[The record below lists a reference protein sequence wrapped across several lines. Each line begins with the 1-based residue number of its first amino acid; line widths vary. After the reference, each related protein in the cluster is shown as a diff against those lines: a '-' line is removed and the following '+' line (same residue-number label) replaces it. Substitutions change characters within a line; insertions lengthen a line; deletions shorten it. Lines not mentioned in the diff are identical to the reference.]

1 MRGTRRAGF
10 KGLIR
15 IVSVVFVLSGACGG
29 IKAASS
35 VQTVANASVGTASTF
50 SLSFPANTA
59 KGNLI
64 LVAFDFDT
72 NSTPSTVADSQGNV
86 FTEVGTQLT
95 SPGGARSRVYCAKN
109 IKGGADTVTVS
120 LSSSSAWIEL
130 YISEYSGVDTVN
142 PVDAQAGASGSAG
155 SASSGSATT
164 TVTNDVIYGYCV
176 GDSVCSP
183 GSGFAARSTFHGN
196 LIEDKI
202 AGSAGAY
209 AATATASSG
218 WSMQLVALRPTTSD
232 TTPPSVPA
240 NLSAAAVSQSQIN
253 LSWSPSTDN
262 VGVAGYQIFR
272 NGTQIGTTTATSYMD
287 VNLAAST
294 TYSYTVTAFDA
305 AGNVSAQSTAAVATT
320 SSTDTQPPSAPTNL
334 TGTSTLPTQANLS
347 WSASTDNV
355 GVAGY
360 HVLRNGTQVG
370 TTSATS
376 YVDTGL
382 AASTKYT
389 YTVTAFDAAGN
400 VSAPSSPFAITTAA
414 SQPGYRLL
422 LSTNG
427 KYLVNSNT
435 GQPVFLT
442 GDVPQLISLQLSSMS
457 DVNEYLAD
465 RQARGFNA
473 LWVILADQLDQN
485 GAPNDANGN
494 PPFNGAWWVSPNATY
509 WAHQDAVIQAAI
521 AAGMTVFAMP
531 SFVGNNDSQPAY
543 DTPAYLASSTAT
555 VQGYG
560 TFIGSRYANYSNIV
574 WVLGGDY
581 NPVSSSG
588 VTIKPK
594 LEALGAAIAAAD
606 PNHFITIEGCQ
617 HCGYPMST
625 SPYSSTTLPSWLKLN
640 WVDTTGANTVTSCQ
654 AAYASGLFLPP
665 VEGEDS
671 YELEGGTTGFQA
683 RQEGYWEVLSG
694 CYAGRIFGN
703 GPIWSFNAAH
713 SGDTSPSWQSQL
725 DSPGSLGEEY
735 MGKLMRSREHWLTAP
750 DTAHTVLTGGFG
762 SGSTLSVAARSN
774 DGQTII
780 AYLSDGN
787 ATAKTINMSAIT
799 SASSLARA
807 WWYNPQTSAATL
819 IGTFPNSGSQSFT
832 APDGNDWVLVIDDTS
847 ANLPAPGSADLTQ
860 NSGPQV
866 TSLNCSPTSVMSGA
880 SATCQVA
887 LNQNAPLGGAAVTL
901 ANSNS
906 SALSV
911 PPSVTVASGTTTR
924 TFVASASMVNTRQT
938 ATVTGSLNGASSSAT
953 VSVQAP
959 MMISSLTCS
968 PPTVTSGG
976 KSTCTVTLNQASP
989 SGGTAVSLTDSNPG
1003 ALAIP
1008 ASVTVASGTSTATF
1022 TASAA
1027 VVTAS
1032 QSATLT
1038 GKFGTSSQ
1046 STSLTILFV
1055 DNVPPSVSIVSP
1067 TAGQTVSGTFTLSAS
1082 ASDNVAVAWVQFKV
1096 DGTVVGPQIT
1106 ATPYNYSLVTT
1117 SLTNATHTLTAVA
1130 SDTSGNTTTSAAV
1143 SFTVNNAS
1151 KPIAFVQVAAKSSS
1165 AATNTLSLSF
1175 PANTTAGNIIL
1186 IGFDFDTNSTPSSIT
1201 DSEGNTFT
1209 EVGAQLTSPGG
1220 ARSRVYFA
1228 KNIKGGANTITVSL
1242 SANSAWIEL
1251 YISEYSG
1258 VDTVNSIDAQAG
1270 ASGSA
1275 GPVSSGTA
1283 ATTVAGD
1290 VIYGY
1295 CLGDWNCTA
1304 GSGFTARSALDGNLI
1319 EDMTIGNPGSYAA
1332 TGSANR
1338 GWSMQMVALKKAK

>member
-1 MRGTRRAGF
+1 MRGARRAGF

-15 IVSVVFVLSGACGG
+15 IVSIVFVLCGACGG
-29 IKAASS
+29 IRAASS
-35 VQTVANASVGTASTF
+35 VQTVANASAGTASTF
-50 SLSFPANTA
+50 SLSFAANTA

-109 IKGGADTVTVS
+109 IKGGADTVTVN

-142 PVDAQAGASGSAG
+142 PVDAQAGASGSSG
-155 SASSGSATT
+155 SASSGAATT

-183 GSGFAARSTFHGN
+183 GAGFSARSTFHGN
-196 LIEDKI
+196 LIEDKT

-209 AATATASSG
+209 AATATANSG

-240 NLSAAAVSQSQIN
+240 NLSATAVSQSQIN

-262 VGVAGYQIFR
+262 VGVAGYQVFR
-272 NGTQIGTTTATSYMD
+272 NGTELGTTTATSYMD

-305 AGNVSAQSTAAVATT
+305 AGNVSAQSTVAVATT

-376 YVDTGL
+376 YADTGL

-400 VSAPSSPFAITTAA
+400 VSAPSGPFAITTAA

-531 SFVGNNDSQPAY
+531 SFVGNNDPQPAY
-543 DTPAYLASSTAT
+543 DTPAYLASPTAT
-555 VQGYG
+555 IQGYG

-581 NPVSSSG
+581 NPISSSG

-606 PNHFITIEGCQ
+606 PNHFVTIEGCQ
-617 HCGYPMST
+617 HCGYQAST
-625 SPYSSTTLPSWLKLN
+625 SPYTAATLPTWLSLN
-640 WVDTTGANTVTSCQ
+640 WIAAPQPSVATSCQ
-654 AAYASGLFLPP
+654 AAFVSNPFLPP
-665 VEGEDS
+665 FLGEDS
-671 YELEGGTTGFQA
+671 YEVSQLTGFQT

-694 CYAGRIFGN
+694 CYLGRLFGN
-703 GPIWSFNAAH
+703 GPIWSFNATH
-713 SGDTSPSWQSQL
+713 PGSTTPTWQSQL

-735 MGKLMRSREHWLTAP
+735 MGKLMRSREHWLMAP

-762 SGSTLSVAARSN
+762 SGSTLSVAARSS

-787 ATAKTINMSAIT
+787 ATAKTISMSAIT
-799 SASSLARA
+799 SGSSSAKA
-807 WWYNPQTSAATL
+807 WWYNPQTAVATL

-866 TSLNCSPTSVMSGA
+866 TSLACSPTSIMSGA

-911 PPSVTVASGTTTR
+911 PASVMVASGTSMS
-924 TFVASASMVNTRQT
+924 TFTATAAMVNVPQT
-938 ATVTGSLNGASSSAT
+938 ATVTGSLNGGSSST
-953 VSVQAP
+953 TLSVQAP
-959 MMISSLTCS
+959 MMVSSLTCS
-968 PPTVTSGG
+968 PSTVTSGG
-976 KSTCTVTLNQASP
+976 KSTCTITLNQPSP
-989 SGGTAVSLTDSNPG
+989 SGGTTVSLTNSNPS
-1003 ALAIP
+1003 ALAVP
-1008 ASVTVASGTSTATF
+1008 ASVTVASGTSAATF

-1038 GKFGTSSQ
+1038 GKVGTSSQ
-1046 STSLTILFV
+1046 SISLTILFV

-1067 TAGQTVSGTFTLSAS
+1067 TAGQTVSGTFTVSAS

-1096 DGTVVGPQIT
+1096 DGAAVGPQIA

-1175 PANTTAGNIIL
+1175 PAKTTAGNIIL
-1186 IGFDFDTNSTPSSIT
+1186 VGFDFDANSTPSSIT

-1209 EVGAQLTSPGG
+1209 EVGSQLISLGG
-1220 ARSRVYFA
+1220 ARSRVYVA
-1228 KNIKGGANTITVSL
+1228 KNIKGGADTITVSL

-1258 VDTVNSIDAQAG
+1258 VDAVNPIDAQAG
-1270 ASGSA
+1270 VSGNA
-1275 GPVSSGTA
+1275 GSVSSGTA

-1290 VIYGY
+1290 IVYGY

-1304 GSGFTARSALDGNLI
+1304 GSGFTARSAFNGNLI
-1319 EDMTIGNPGSYAA
+1319 EDMTVGNPGSYAA

-1338 GWSMQMVALKKAK
+1338 GWSMQMVALKKAQ